1 MSFKSL
7 FLGGAAA
14 LLTLPAF
21 AGDITVSDAYARSA
35 SAVAKTGAAFMV
47 IENTGSEDDRLVE
60 ARSDIAARV
69 ELHTHLSDANGVM
82 RMIEVKDGF
91 AIPAGGKHML
101 DRGGDHVMFIGL
113 TGPLEDGDSVAVTLV
128 FERAGE
134 LEVEIPVDLKRM
146 PASHGGHDGHHG
158 HHNHDHKTN

>member
-7 FLGGAAA
+7 ILGSAAA

-21 AGDITVSDAYARSA
+21 AGEITVSDAYARAS

-47 IENTGSEDDRLVE
+47 IENTGSEADRLIE

-69 ELHTHLSDANGVM
+69 ELHTHLSDGDGVM

-91 AIPAGGKHML
+91 AVPAGGKHML
-101 DRGGDHVMFIGL
+101 ARGGDHVMFMGL
-113 TGPLEDGDSVAVTLV
+113 TTPLKDGDSVAVTLV

-134 LEVEIPVDLKRM
+134 VEVEIPVDLKRM
-146 PASHGGHDGHHG
+146 PEGHGSHDGHQG
-158 HHNHDHKTN
+158 HAGHKTN